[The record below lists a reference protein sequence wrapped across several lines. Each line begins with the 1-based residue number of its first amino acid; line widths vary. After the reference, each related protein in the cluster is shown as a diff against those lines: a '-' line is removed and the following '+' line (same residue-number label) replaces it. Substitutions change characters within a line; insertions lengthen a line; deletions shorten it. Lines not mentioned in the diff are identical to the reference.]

1 MTTGSQEDRMQGI
14 GNAEDARLICEWV
27 RGSDSLYGMPERAE
41 QGRAPEGWRH
51 VDNGAYRSVWRSP
64 EGVAYK
70 VCHRT
75 DYDSQQSDEVANLR
89 IAWTKEAPE
98 GCRLPRFNSFDI
110 NDEIIVAMELIKG
123 RRLRDSHPNK
133 RGHFYEVMRDVT
145 DVFRLRDM
153 HDENVIVEEGTELLV
168 PVDFGC

>member
-1 MTTGSQEDRMQGI
+1 MQGI
-14 GNAEDARLICEWV
+14 GNAEDARLIREWV
-27 RGSDSLYGMPERAE
+27 RGSDSLYGMPEVVE
-41 QGRAPEGWRH
+41 QGHAPEGWSY
-51 VDNGAYRSVWRSP
+51 VGSGMCRSVWRSP

-70 VCHRT
+70 VCHSAIH
-75 DYDSQQSDEVANLR
+75 DSQQISEAANLQV
-89 IAWTKEAPE
+89 AWTKEAPE